1 MLLLAWLP
9 SSLSPRRSFGYQAR
23 SAHAAALAP
32 IFRDAPICLCH
43 TPLDQGLHI
52 EDNDLASPLPLAP
65 YLRTLQELLLD
76 WQAALDSP
84 EALRAATSLSR
95 LVLSGH
101 RAVDLHPDG
110 TLTVRPAKDAE
121 PLLAAL
127 AAMPALRLVED
138 IQGEVRPVVHC
149 HAIVGR

>member
-1 MLLLAWLP
+1 MHP
-9 SSLSPRRSFGYQAR
+9 SACAHSP
-23 SAHAAALAP
+23 H
-32 IFRDAPICLCH
+32 
-43 TPLDQGLHI
+43 DQGLHI
-52 EDNDLASPLPLAP
+52 EDNDLAGPLPLAP
-65 YLRTLQELLLD
+65 YLRTLRELLLD

-121 PLLAAL
+121 PLLAEL

-138 IQGEVRPVVHC
+138 IQGEVR
-149 HAIVGR
+149 